1 MKIKEIFLPLIVV
14 IWAVAVGI
22 GMVWIMDYTARPGRS
37 AISPFELKDKN
48 LISPQTN
55 SPKLLIFLH
64 PHCPCGRAT
73 LAELARLTAR
83 NDNLDVIVFFYL
95 PSDQP
100 QEWVESHIWHQAQS
114 ISNIKV
120 KIIGDTEIKQFGA
133 ITSGQTLLYD
143 TRRKLIFSGGI
154 TPGRGHE
161 GGNAGI
167 ETIEKYLRSGKT
179 DFTETP
185 VYGCILSTSEESF

>member
-1 MKIKEIFLPLIVV
+1 MKIKETFLPLIVV
-14 IWAVAVGI
+14 IWTVAVGI
-22 GMVWIMDYTARPGRS
+22 GMVWILDYTARPGRS

-48 LISPQTN
+48 LINPQTN

-73 LAELARLTAR
+73 LAELARLPAR

-100 QEWVESHIWHQAQS
+100 QEWVESDIWHQAQA

-143 TRRKLIFSGGI
+143 NRRKLIFSGGI

-161 GGNAGI
+161 GRNAGI
-167 ETIEKYLRSGKT
+167 ETIEKYLRTGKT

-185 VYGCILSTSEESF
+185 VYGCILSTLEESF